1 MVEESNFLVSAPGKI
16 IISGEHS
23 VVYGKPALLA
33 AVDRRLF
40 VKIRGIEKGIKI
52 IADEPEDLAQYAFQ
66 KTKEALNKKIK
77 GGLKIKISSQIPV
90 ARGMGSSA
98 ALAVAMVGAL
108 FRYFKEPWDKN
119 LINRIAYQ
127 IEKKQHGNP
136 SGCDNSIACFGG
148 FLWFQKRGESFKIR
162 PLKIDFRLPEFVL
175 LDSGRAKET
184 TGEMVALVNEKFKV
198 QKAETGRILDS
209 LGRVTEKTASCF
221 KKANFALL
229 PVLIRENE
237 RLLEELGVVGKKAG
251 KIIRKIEKLGGAAK
265 ICGAGGIK
273 QGSGVILCYH
283 QEAKVILD
291 FAKKQKLTYFPVKL
305 GVQGVRDEKN

>member
-1 MVEESNFLVSAPGKI
+1 MARERDIAVSAPGKI
-16 IISGEHS
+16 ILSGEHS

-40 VKIRGIEKGIKI
+40 VKIKGIEKGIKI

-66 KTKEALNKKIK
+66 KTKEVLGEKIK

-98 ALAVAMVGAL
+98 ALSVAMVGAL
-108 FRYFKEPWDKN
+108 SRYFKEPWDKK

-148 FLWFQKRGESFKIR
+148 FLWFQKKRESFKIK

-175 LDSGRAKET
+175 LDSGRARET
-184 TGEMVALVNEKFKV
+184 TGEMVALVNEKLKM
-198 QKAETGRILDS
+198 QKAEIGRILDS
-209 LGRVTEKTASCF
+209 LGRGTEKTANCF
-221 KKANFALL
+221 KKANFVLL
-229 PVLIRENE
+229 PDLIRENE

-251 KIIRKIEKLGGAAK
+251 KIIRKIEKLGGATK

-273 QGSGVILCYH
+273 EGSGVILCYH
-283 QEAKVILD
+283 QDPKVVLN
-291 FAKKQKLTYFPVKL
+291 FAKKQKLTHFPVKL
-305 GVQGVRDEKN
+305 GVQGVRDEKS

>member
-1 MVEESNFLVSAPGKI
+1 MARERGIAVSAPGKI
-16 IISGEHS
+16 ILSGEHS

-40 VKIRGIEKGIKI
+40 VEIREIKRGIKI

-66 KTKEALNKKIK
+66 KTKEALDKKIK
-77 GGLKIKISSQIPV
+77 GGLRIKISSQIPV

-98 ALAVAMVGAL
+98 ALSVAMAGAL
-108 FRYFKEPWDKN
+108 FRSFKKPWDKK

-162 PLKIDFRLPEFVL
+162 PLKIDFKMPEFVL

-184 TGEMVALVNEKFKV
+184 TGEMVALVNEKLKM
-198 QKAETGRILDS
+198 QKAEIGRILDS
-209 LGRVTEKTASCF
+209 LGRVTEKTANCF
-221 KKANFALL
+221 KKVNFVLL
-229 PVLIRENE
+229 PDLIRENE
-237 RLLEELGVVGKKAG
+237 RLLEGLGVVSKKTG

-283 QEAKVILD
+283 QNPKVILD
-291 FAKKQKLTYFPVKL
+291 FAKKQKLTHFPVKL